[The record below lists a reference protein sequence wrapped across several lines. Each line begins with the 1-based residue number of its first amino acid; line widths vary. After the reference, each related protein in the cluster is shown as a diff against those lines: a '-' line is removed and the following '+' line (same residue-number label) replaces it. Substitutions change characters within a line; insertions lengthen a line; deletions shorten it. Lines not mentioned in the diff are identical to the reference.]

1 MAYLLHRLSEIDGL
15 KRLRYTTSYP
25 ADMTDELIACHRDLP
40 KLMPYLHL
48 TRQPITCTL
57 LKS

>member
-48 TRQPITCTL
+48 PVQAVPIPC
-57 LKS
+57 